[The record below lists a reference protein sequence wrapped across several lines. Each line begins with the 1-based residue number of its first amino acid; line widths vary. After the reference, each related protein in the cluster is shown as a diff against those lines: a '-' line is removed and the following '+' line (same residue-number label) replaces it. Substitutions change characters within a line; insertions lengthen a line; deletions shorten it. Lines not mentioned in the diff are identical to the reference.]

1 MLTALTWDTSLMV
14 LELEA
19 LPHGNHPE
27 GGAGGEKA
35 RKEKSN
41 SRPVSEIT
49 LASWHTGIHLKTNA
63 KNTRTLKKIFKEQLY
78 DT

>member
-1 MLTALTWDTSLMV
+1 MLTALTWETSLMV

-49 LASWHTGIHLKTNA
+49 LAFWHTGIHLKTNA